1 MHIKTL
7 LTRPAITTGPD
18 TSLHDA
24 RALMRR
30 RGVRHLPVVEHGR
43 LVGMLAE
50 RDIAR
55 AQASTVPELARH
67 DWTAVLADLT
77 VADAMTRHPLTLHP
91 ETPVAEAARLARD
104 RGVEAFPVVAEQD
117 VAGVITRGDLLAVL
131 GGLLELRHPT
141 RLGHVL
147 AATSL
152 RAGADRVL
160 GEALR
165 IAAATGAAVT
175 ALHVRPARPAR
186 TGRRGLEGAT
196 AEAVVDVERARRH
209 IADEVDAVCRREQR
223 VHDVRGEVAEGP
235 VAREIARRAEELDS
249 DLIVMGAAGR
259 PGRLLGL
266 LEPLAARVARLASC
280 PVLTVPRLEAL
291 RAGR

>member
-24 RALMRR
+24 YALMRR
-30 RGVRHLPVVEHGR
+30 RGVHHLPVLEHGR

-50 RDIAR
+50 RDVAR
-55 AQASTVPELARH
+55 ARASTVPELARH
-67 DWTAVLADLT
+67 DWADVLDRLT
-77 VADAMTRHPLTLHP
+77 VGDAMTRRPPTLHP
-91 ETPVAEAARLARD
+91 ETSVAAAARLARVA
-104 RGVEAFPVVAEQD
+104 RVEAFPVVVEQD

-131 GGLLELRHPT
+131 GGLLEHRHPT

-165 IAAATGAAVT
+165 IAEATGAAVT
-175 ALHVRPARPAR
+175 ALHVRPALPA
-186 TGRRGLEGAT
+186 
-196 AEAVVDVERARRH
+196 V
-209 IADEVDAVCRREQR
+209 
-223 VHDVRGEVAEGP
+223 
-235 VAREIARRAEELDS
+235 
-249 DLIVMGAAGR
+249 
-259 PGRLLGL
+259 
-266 LEPLAARVARLASC
+266 
-280 PVLTVPRLEAL
+280 RLEERL
-291 RAGR
+291 PCTSRPC

>member
-7 LTRPAITTGPD
+7 LTRPAITTGPT

-24 RALMRR
+24 HALMRR
-30 RGVRHLPVVEHGR
+30 HRVRHLPVVEHGH
-43 LVGMLAE
+43 LVGMLGE

-55 AQASTVPELARH
+55 ARASTVPELARH
-67 DWTAVLADLT
+67 DWTTVLADLT

-91 ETPVAEAARLARD
+91 ETSVAAAARLAHD
-104 RGVEAFPVVAEQD
+104 RHVDAFPVVAEQD

-131 GGLLELRHPT
+131 TGLLEHRHPT

-152 RAGADRVL
+152 RAGAARVL

-165 IAAATGAAVT
+165 IAEATGAVVT
-175 ALHVRPARPAR
+175 ALHVRPARI
-186 TGRRGLEGAT
+186 GVHGLEGAT
-196 AEAVVDVERARRH
+196 AEAAVDVERARRH
-209 IADEVDAVCRREQR
+209 IADAVDAVCRRTQR
-223 VHDVRGEVAEGP
+223 IRDVQGEVTDGP
-235 VAREIARRAEELDS
+235 VAREIVRRAEELDS

-259 PGRLLGL
+259 RGWLLGL

-280 PVLTVPRLEAL
+280 PVLTVPRGEAL
-291 RAGR
+291 HARR